1 LTDPVRPPPGDV
13 SRQLPFSDVGSPA
26 DVLREM
32 EGGEMK
38 TTLFRVTLVV
48 AGLAAFWMLIGAPV
62 GST

>member
-1 LTDPVRPPPGDV
+1 
-13 SRQLPFSDVGSPA
+13 
-26 DVLREM
+26 
-32 EGGEMK
+32 MK